1 MRAYFQLVIF
11 YETWFYNSSD
21 GRESNKPDTSV
32 ADKHISRIKKNI
44 YVIPAKLET
53 NYDLQ
58 SEINPIKTSLENLHI
73 WENIFLFVSLPYFI
87 FGSCS
92 S

>member
-1 MRAYFQLVIF
+1 M
-11 YETWFYNSSD
+11 
-21 GRESNKPDTSV
+21 
-32 ADKHISRIKKNI
+32 
-44 YVIPAKLET
+44 PANLET

-58 SEINPIKTSLENLHI
+58 SEINPIKMSLKSLHNRENFI
-73 WENIFLFVSLPYFI
+73 SLPYVI

>member
-1 MRAYFQLVIF
+1 M
-11 YETWFYNSSD
+11 
-21 GRESNKPDTSV
+21 
-32 ADKHISRIKKNI
+32 
-44 YVIPAKLET
+44 PAKLKT

-73 WENIFLFVSLPYFI
+73 WENIFLFASLPYFI